1 MNNLPQAHAGKST
14 VHQIALVLP
23 LLVIL
28 SMSGIFLIAARWL
41 GREAGYL
48 GGFAIYWLVWC
59 LLVPRQLLGSAA

>member
-14 VHQIALVLP
+14 VQPVALVLP

-28 SMSGIFLIAARWL
+28 SISGIFLIAARWL

-48 GGFAIYWLVWC
+48 GGFAIYWLV
-59 LLVPRQLLGSAA
+59 